1 MAQYDP
7 LIVRSFYRKGK
18 ICYYSYD
25 DELYASTFP
34 EEWVENHLDGTGPK
48 ECGNCA
54 YYGSWNG
61 VFIGYCCNCAIHDYC
76 GTRGRGFIH
85 PGHELVA
92 SRDVSGDDWM
102 SEDESNQ
109 EIPSAF
115 DTYLKDVNHCDI
127 GDVDF
132 NNSIETT
139 GQLEFMEENKDI
151 TQSILN
157 NICRQSLRVIMKSI
171 SNKK

>member
-1 MAQYDP
+1 MTQYDP

-18 ICYYSYD
+18 RCYYSYD
-25 DELYASTFP
+25 DELYADTFP
-34 EEWVENHLDGTGPK
+34 EEWIENQLDGTGPK

-54 YYGSWNG
+54 SYGSWNG
-61 VFIGYCCNCAIHDYC
+61 VFIGYCCNCAIYDYF
-76 GTRGRGFIH
+76 GTRGKGFIH
-85 PGHELVA
+85 PGHELT
-92 SRDVSGDDWM
+92 
-102 SEDESNQ
+102 DESNN
-109 EIPSAF
+109 EYLSAF

-157 NICRQSLRVIMKSI
+157 NICRQSLRVMMKSI